1 MDSWQSQK
9 HGLFLQMHFNPI
21 RMLRKILSK
30 TVLMRGSILTL
41 TIVFISTETRS
52 QCAMCRAVVEQG
64 GEEVAE
70 GINSGIVYLM
80 AFPYIVVAVAFFLLY
95 RNWRKTAAAS

>member
-1 MDSWQSQK
+1 MK
-9 HGLFLQMHFNPI
+9 
-21 RMLRKILSK
+21 K
-30 TVLMRGSILTL
+30 VLVTFAFALIYTTG
-41 TIVFISTETRS
+41 FG

-80 AFPYIVVAVAFFLLY
+80 AFPYIVVAVSMYLLY
-95 RNWRKTAAAS
+95 RNWKKNAAG